1 MPAPNRASRLIVPFS
16 SIILYALAP
25 GYFPEP
31 DHRCFE
37 RLARAA
43 ADTANA
49 FASVIPEPAREI
61 LLATVQGRRAE
72 VMPPR
77 LISAW
82 WGANGRTTFFR
93 HPETARVVRH
103 TRIMGEDGEDGEA
116 AHAVRRRWRR

>member
-1 MPAPNRASRLIVPFS
+1 M
-16 SIILYALAP
+16 ILFALAP
-25 GYFPEP
+25 GNFPEP

-49 FASVIPEPAREI
+49 FASVIPEPVRAV
-61 LLATVQGRRAE
+61 LLATVAGRRPE

-82 WGANGRTTFFR
+82 WGVNGRTTFFR

-103 TRIMGEDGEDGEA
+103 TRGDDAEDGES